1 MPISHG
7 GGRWWI
13 VTTYHSTK
21 IMLTDRPGHRYD
33 DEQWDHL
40 IYRSSA
46 PGAVSKAMGQL
57 HTAKERRSLK
67 SVSVRR
73 AIVADLDNYS
83 WESNPSKRD
92 DAEANIREH
101 AHEVK

>member
-21 IMLTDRPGHRYD
+21 VTLGLGSYRYD
-33 DEQWDHL
+33 DQQWDHL

-57 HTAKERRSLK
+57 HTAKERRTLK
-67 SVSVRR
+67 NAAVRR
-73 AIVADLDNYS
+73 ATVEDLDMFS
-83 WESNPSKRD
+83 WDNNPSKRA